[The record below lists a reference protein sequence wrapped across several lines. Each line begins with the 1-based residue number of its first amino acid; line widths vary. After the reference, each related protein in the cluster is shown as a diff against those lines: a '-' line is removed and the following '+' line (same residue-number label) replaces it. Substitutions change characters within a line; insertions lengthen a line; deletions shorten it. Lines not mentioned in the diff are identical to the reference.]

1 MAEISKTSR
10 IPVQS
15 PAALQPDSPVELSS
29 INAEAPPYGVVEYRA
44 THGFGSHL
52 SIDQYELGN
61 GLRVLLVADKSA
73 PVVAYHTW
81 FRVGSRDERA
91 GKTGMAHL
99 FEHLMFNETENLPKG
114 EFDRR
119 LEAVGAES
127 NASTWVDYTQ
137 YNIAAPASELPL
149 LVQIE
154 ADRMQNL
161 VVRSPQVE
169 SEKEVVANE
178 RRYRVDDDVEGAMSE
193 TLWANAFQTH
203 PYHWPTIGWMP
214 DILAFTTEDCQA
226 FYRKYYAPNNAT
238 LVIVGDFPADT
249 ALALVSQAYGKIPPS
264 QLAAASYPQEPPQTE
279 ARKVELTKPT
289 ATEKVS
295 IGFRAPKLDQAE
307 HIVAQ
312 VLAEVLSGGRASRL
326 YLKLVRELELA
337 SEVRVFVTPF
347 ADPGLVELYA
357 SGREG
362 VTAEQLLEVL
372 ALELKNLREQGVSQS
387 ELNRAQARFELGMLH
402 GLETADGKAN
412 TIGFYDCL
420 LQAPAAAFDRLIA
433 CSQVTPEQVLAF
445 ARRYLEPEKATTVIV
460 RPNGETDETAD
471 AEAEQDEES

>member
-1 MAEISKTSR
+1 
-10 IPVQS
+10 
-15 PAALQPDSPVELSS
+15 
-29 INAEAPPYGVVEYRA
+29 
-44 THGFGSHL
+44 
-52 SIDQYELGN
+52 
-61 GLRVLLVADKSA
+61 VLLVSDKSA
-73 PVVAYHTW
+73 AVVAYHTW

-91 GKTGMAHL
+91 GKTGIAHL

-161 VVRSPQVE
+161 VLRKPQVE
-169 SEKEVVANE
+169 SEIEVVANE

-193 TLWANAFQTH
+193 TLWASAFEKH

-214 DILAFTTEDCQA
+214 DILGFTTEDCEA

-238 LVIVGDFPADT
+238 LVLVGDFNPET
-249 ALALVSQAYGKIPPS
+249 ALSLISQAYGKIGPSELSPPN
-264 QLAAASYPQEPPQTE
+264 YPPEPPQTQ
-279 ARKVELTKPT
+279 ARRVELEKPT
-289 ATEKVS
+289 ATQKVS
-295 IGFRAPKLDQAE
+295 IGYRAPKLGETD
-307 HIVAQ
+307 HLVAQ

-326 YLKLVRELELA
+326 YKKLVRELELA
-337 SEVRVFVTPF
+337 SEVRVSVTPF
-347 ADPGLVELYA
+347 ADPGLVEFYA
-357 SGREG
+357 SAREG
-362 VTAEQLLEVL
+362 VTAEQLLAVVEQ
-372 ALELKNLREQGVSQS
+372 ELTLLRDHGVQQA
-387 ELNRAQARFELGMLH
+387 ELNRAQARFELGLLH

-420 LQAPAAAFDRLIA
+420 LQSPAAAFDRLVA
-433 CSQVTPEQVLAF
+433 SSHVSPEQVLRF
-445 ARRYLEPEKATTVIV
+445 ARSYLNPQQATTVIV
-460 RPNGETDETAD
+460 RPNGEE
-471 AEAEQDEES
+471 AEATMTDEES